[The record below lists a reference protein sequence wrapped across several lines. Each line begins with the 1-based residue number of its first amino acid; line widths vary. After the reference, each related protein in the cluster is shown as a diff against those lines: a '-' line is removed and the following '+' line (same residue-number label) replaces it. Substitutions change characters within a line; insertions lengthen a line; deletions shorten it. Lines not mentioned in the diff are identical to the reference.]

1 MLHGLLAALAHLHQA
16 REFHGEIKVAD
27 VLLEPT
33 AVKLVD
39 RALVMNSGW
48 QLDLAHDNITI
59 LRGRNVLFAP
69 SLMKCL
75 ENQKTQMQA
84 YDPFKADIFS
94 VGMVML
100 EAATLKSSTD
110 LYDYK
115 RFVIDRS

>member
-1 MLHGLLAALAHLHQA
+1 MLHGLLAALSHLHSS

-27 VLLEPT
+27 VLLDSQS
-33 AVKLVD
+33 VRLVD
-39 RALVMNSGW
+39 RALVVNSGW

-59 LRGRNVLFAP
+59 LRGKNILFAP
-69 SLMKCL
+69 SIMKCL

-100 EAATLKSSTD
+100 EAATLQ
-110 LYDYK
+110 
-115 RFVIDRS
+115 